1 TRCTRSGVLLAILM
15 QKASLTT
22 IEAGTSRSTI
32 LSWVF
37 ASTRSADRVGVAL
50 RGTPGLLEIRIDRSV
65 GLLTPVSL
73 VTPIIGTPVVVA
85 RVVVVAAVVVIIASP
100 V

>member
-1 TRCTRSGVLLAILM
+1 S
-15 QKASLTT
+15 
-22 IEAGTSRSTI
+22 
-32 LSWVF
+32 

-50 RGTPGLLEIRIDRSV
+50 RGTPGLLGTRIDRSV

-73 VTPIIGTPVVVA
+73 VTPITGILVVVVA
-85 RVVVVAAVVVIIASP
+85 RVVVVAAVVVVSNASP

>member
-1 TRCTRSGVLLAILM
+1 S
-15 QKASLTT
+15 
-22 IEAGTSRSTI
+22 
-32 LSWVF
+32 

-73 VTPIIGTPVVVA
+73 VTPITDTPVVVA
-85 RVVVVAAVVVIIASP
+85 RVVVVAAVVVITASP
-100 V
+100 A